1 MRRNFIR
8 MYVCAAVA
16 CIWMFTGCSDKAGE
30 ESALSEI
37 EAASEEAARDGA
49 DDGVPEKGASE
60 KEAEASI
67 YVHVCGQVHHPGVYE
82 LQENSRLYEAIT
94 ADRGGSRYLF
104 KSGGNTDRR
113 SADLCAVR
121 RRGSGTGGSFAASG
135 GWGRKS
141 KYQYCVQGGI
151 NDPHRYRRGKGRGDY
166 QVQRG

>member
-94 ADRGGSRYLF
+94 AAGGL
-104 KSGGNTDRR
+104 TEAA
-113 SADLCAVR
+113 ADKIGR
-121 RRGSGTGGSFAASG
+121 ASC
-135 GWGRKS
+135 RER
-141 KYQYCVQGGI
+141 V
-151 NDPHRYRRGKGRGDY
+151 
-166 QVQRG
+166 